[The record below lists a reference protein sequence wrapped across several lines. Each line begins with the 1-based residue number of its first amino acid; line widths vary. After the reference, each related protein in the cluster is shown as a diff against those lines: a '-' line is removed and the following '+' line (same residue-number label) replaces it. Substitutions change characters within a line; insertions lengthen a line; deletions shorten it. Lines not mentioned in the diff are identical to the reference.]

1 MVKFSYDGIN
11 SIKEMINTK
20 ELIELGKL
28 TKTSFTRE
36 RKMGFTKLINYI
48 LNKKG
53 LSTNLEINN
62 FYNKI
67 NEDNTISSQS
77 LLDQRLKLNPEVF
90 IYLNNN
96 YLKLFYNEHKDE
108 VKNI

>member
-11 SIKEMINTK
+11 NIKDMVNTN
-20 ELIELGKL
+20 ELKKLGKL

-53 LSTNLEINN
+53 LSTNMEINN
-62 FYNKI
+62 FKKFRLI
-67 NEDNTISSQS
+67 
-77 LLDQRLKLNPEVF
+77 LLF
-90 IYLNNN
+90 
-96 YLKLFYNEHKDE
+96 
-108 VKNI
+108 

>member
-48 LNKKG
+48 LNKKS
-53 LSTNLEINN
+53 LSTNMEINN

-67 NEDNTISSQS
+67 NEGNTISSQS
-77 LLDQRLKLNPEVF
+77 LLDQRLKLNLEVF

-108 VKNI
+108 IKNI

>member
-48 LNKKG
+48 LNEKFEYKYG
-53 LSTNLEINN
+53 N
-62 FYNKI
+62 
-67 NEDNTISSQS
+67 
-77 LLDQRLKLNPEVF
+77 
-90 IYLNNN
+90 
-96 YLKLFYNEHKDE
+96 
-108 VKNI
+108 

>member
-11 SIKEMINTK
+11 NIKEMINTN
-20 ELIELGKL
+20 ELKELGKL

-53 LSTNLEINN
+53 LSTNMEINN

-67 NEDNTISSQS
+67 CIDNYSYAKKHFNIKDVS
-77 LLDQRLKLNPEVF
+77 KNF
-90 IYLNNN
+90 KNN
-96 YLKLFYNEHKDE
+96 LF
-108 VKNI
+108 NI